1 MKKLNIK
8 KLSFIKLLPVIL
20 LFFVFTGAK
29 PGGGDDDIYTEIN
42 KNMDVFGRV
51 YKEIALN
58 YVDAIDP
65 GKFMQAG
72 INGML
77 STLDPYTNFLDQSR
91 TDEIDLITTG
101 KYGGVG
107 ITIGIKD
114 STIVVTD
121 VLEGYSAEK
130 EGIRI
135 GDKIIEVDGID
146 VTGKN
151 TGDLRALVKGAPGT
165 KVNMKIDRNGQY
177 ISFSLTR
184 EEINLKNVTY
194 KGILDDGIGYIKLEL
209 TR

>member
-91 TDEIDLITTG
+91 TDIPPHHLIASNSLHNVLGFSFDLIQL
-101 KYGGVG
+101 Y
-107 ITIGIKD
+107 
-114 STIVVTD
+114 
-121 VLEGYSAEK
+121 
-130 EGIRI
+130 
-135 GDKIIEVDGID
+135 
-146 VTGKN
+146 
-151 TGDLRALVKGAPGT
+151 
-165 KVNMKIDRNGQY
+165 
-177 ISFSLTR
+177 
-184 EEINLKNVTY
+184 
-194 KGILDDGIGYIKLEL
+194 
-209 TR
+209 